1 MNHFVFFFPPLTAL
15 TVVGLALALEFR
27 RFRSRSPVE
36 QKSIALL
43 RSWLTPDQ
51 LNQWD
56 AREEFEVIGGDTGT
70 RYRISFGTAMN
81 VHQLDRTGKPFMQ
94 WCFRPE
100 GKLAVGDVLLAQK
113 IALENMERR
122 ALALAN
128 SQRLMILQ

>member
-1 MNHFVFFFPPLTAL
+1 MNHFVFFVPLVAVL
-15 TVVGLALALEFR
+15 SVVTLALALEAGR
-27 RFRSRSPVE
+27 LRSRAPAE

-43 RSWLTPDQ
+43 RSWLTP
-51 LNQWD
+51 
-56 AREEFEVIGGDTGT
+56 AARPVEYREEFEVIGGDTGT
-70 RYRISFGTAMN
+70 RYRITYGTVMN
-81 VHQLDRTGKPFMQ
+81 DHQLDHDGKPFAQ

-128 SQRLMILQ
+128 S